1 MRKRGGGSP
10 AAEGRKMAD
19 ARWCRGCSVNILLT
33 STGRRG
39 YLAGY
44 FADAMEKLGIH
55 GMVYAGDAEAPLGA
69 LAAADPRILP
79 IRTPP
84 IGSERSEQSGR
95 VKNEPESTEQ
105 EPESREEEAEP
116 EENLKSQRRISTVT
130 WEWNS
135 RQERNEC
142 RKLLKGT
149 PYTETGEERK
159 EQSGRDEGREA
170 AAGEPG
176 TEKIREQRA
185 AGAKEQRTAGEKEQR
200 TAGAKEQRKKE
211 AAGQEDPPETAYITF
226 LLDFTG
232 THDID
237 LVVPCID
244 KDVLVLSRYRDRFL
258 EEGVFVLAPRAAV
271 ADICDNKWMMY
282 CVLSGLGFPV
292 PETVLGF
299 RATGRELMHGN
310 LRYPLVIKP
319 VHGNG
324 SIGRYVVRD
333 EEEME
338 VLGGIAEER
347 AETEPKIWKEK
358 THGSR
363 ESGSLLVIQEKKEG
377 QEYGLDCIS
386 DLRGIPQVTIV
397 KKKLSM
403 RDGETWE
410 AVTEKNPVLEDLG
423 NRLSAVLPHPGI
435 MDVDVIVSEDG
446 TPWIL
451 DCNPRFGG
459 GFPYSYNAGCDLP
472 SQILV
477 WLLEWKN
484 NPEEKT
490 PRGAQRREKEIPKPA
505 SQQGCGQER
514 KQKSEEK
521 SGRKP

>member
-1 MRKRGGGSP
+1 MEDAGRWNGS
-10 AAEGRKMAD
+10 RI
-19 ARWCRGCSVNILLT
+19 NILLT

-55 GMVYAGDAEAPLGA
+55 GMIYAGDAEAPLGA
-69 LAAADPRILP
+69 LAAADPRIVP

-84 IGSERSEQSGR
+84 IECGMSERW
-95 VKNEPESTEQ
+95 KKEPESMDKELG
-105 EPESREEEAEP
+105 P
-116 EENLKSQRRISTVT
+116 EERRKSRDRFSTVT

-135 RQERNEC
+135 EEERNEC

-159 EQSGRDEGREA
+159 EESAEGSVRET
-170 AAGEPG
+170 ESSEG
-176 TEKIREQRA
+176 TNE
-185 AGAKEQRTAGEKEQR
+185 GEKE
-200 TAGAKEQRKKE
+200 TGEQE
-211 AAGQEDPPETAYITF
+211 NPPESRYITF
-226 LLDFTG
+226 LLDFTR
-232 THDID
+232 THNID
-237 LVVPCID
+237 LVIPCID

-258 EEGVFVLAPRAAV
+258 EEGVLVLAPRAAV
-271 ADICDNKWMMY
+271 ANVCDNKWMMY
-282 CVLSGLGFPV
+282 CVLSGLGFSV

-299 RATGRELMHGN
+299 RAAGKELMHGN
-310 LRYPLVIKP
+310 LTFPLVIKP

-333 EEEME
+333 AEEME
-338 VLGGIAEER
+338 VLGDIAEER
-347 AETEPKIWKEK
+347 AETEPKIWKEE
-358 THGSR
+358 TYGRR
-363 ESGSLLVIQEKKEG
+363 ESEPLLVIQEKKEG
-377 QEYGLDCIS
+377 QEYGLDLIS

-410 AVTEKNPVLEDLG
+410 AVTEKNPALQDLG
-423 NRLSAVLPHPGI
+423 KQLSAVLPHPGI

-472 SQILV
+472 SQILI
-477 WLLEWKN
+477 WLLAWKKD
-484 NPEEKT
+484 PEEKT
-490 PRGAQRREKEIPKPA
+490 PRGA
-505 SQQGCGQER
+505 
-514 KQKSEEK
+514 
-521 SGRKP
+521 